1 MTTYENSLLTALQEI
16 IVSKNSHHLT
26 DFTIICQNNGK
37 EFKTHK
43 LLLAARSK
51 YFEAMFRQEPQKSS
65 VKLDFEDK
73 ILEIILKSLVFPN
86 LDDDGFNMEQLI
98 QLLEVSDYLQMEN
111 FTSEV
116 GIAVSKQLNQEN
128 IYDIFELSEL
138 FQSLSSP
145 LGEKCAPYVRENLLE
160 IDHEKIPISW
170 FKLLPKF
177 ANNSCHFKDVQ
188 GRYLDPIQSELK
200 LAVILQSQNPEE
212 NWDFPMTSKRKICF
226 GLYDLTLAEIFEKHG
241 LLNENHYNVFTSGLY
256 YDKILRYALPYN
268 LLTDESKVLLSST
281 LKEKYYQPGM

>member
-1 MTTYENSLLTALQEI
+1 MSTYENSLLTALQEFTF
-16 IVSKNSHHLT
+16 NNPHLT
-26 DFTIICQNNGK
+26 DFTIICQNDK

-65 VKLDFEDK
+65 VKLDYEDQ
-73 ILEIILKSLVFPN
+73 ILEIILKSLVVSSN
-86 LDDDGFNMEQLI
+86 LNDSNLEQLI
-98 QLLEVSDYLQMEN
+98 QLLEVSDYLQMED

-128 IYDIFELSEL
+128 VYDIFELSDL

-170 FKLLPKF
+170 FKFLPKF
-177 ANNSCHFKDVQ
+177 ANSCHVKDVH
-188 GRYLDPIQSELK
+188 GRYLDPIQSDLK
-200 LAVILQSQNPEE
+200 LAAILHTQNPDE

-226 GLYDLTLAEIFEKHG
+226 GLYDLTLTEMFEKCG
-241 LLNENHYNVFTSGLY
+241 LLNERHYNMFTAGLSRNLGMY
-256 YDKILRYALPYN
+256 YDEALRYALPYN
-268 LLTDESKVLLSST
+268 LTDKSKVILSSP